1 MFGNCVWAQ
10 LNSNHNINQNI
21 YNFNRLFH
29 FPQFKAHLTLDYDLK
44 EKFNRGNYVLDD
56 LIKDGKPYLTSSD
69 NFHSLQQDYFM
80 KNTPSKKLHIS
91 MAYKF
96 GSEFT
101 YRELDYLNYMKMD
114 EFIKKQDLRVHF
126 WNCNSTNPGDW
137 KFLE

>member
-21 YNFNRLFH
+21 YNFNRLFY

-44 EKFNRGNYVLDD
+44 EKFNRENYVLDD

-80 KNTPSKKLHIS
+80 KNTPSKKIHIS

-114 EFIKKQDLRVHF
+114 EFIKKKDLRVHF

>member
-1 MFGNCVWAQ
+1 MFGNCAWAQ

-44 EKFNRGNYVLDD
+44 EKFNRENYVLDD

-114 EFIKKQDLRVHF
+114 EFIKKKDLRLNF

>member
-21 YNFNRLFH
+21 YNFNRLFY

-44 EKFNRGNYVLDD
+44 EKFNKENYILDD
-56 LIKDGKPYLTSSD
+56 LIKDGKPYLTSND

-80 KNTPSKKLHIS
+80 KNTPSKKIHIS

-126 WNCNSTNPGDW
+126 WNCNSANPGDW

>member
-1 MFGNCVWAQ
+1 
-10 LNSNHNINQNI
+10 
-21 YNFNRLFH
+21 
-29 FPQFKAHLTLDYDLK
+29 LDYDLK
-44 EKFNRGNYVLDD
+44 EKFNRKDYKLDD

-91 MAYKF
+91 LGYKF
-96 GSEFT
+96 NSEFT
-101 YRELDYLNYMKMD
+101 YKELDYLNYMKMD

-126 WNCNSTNPGDW
+126 WNCKSTNPGEW

>member
-10 LNSNHNINQNI
+10 LNSSHNINQNI

-29 FPQFKAHLTLDYDLK
+29 LPQFKAHLTLDYDLK
-44 EKFNRGNYVLDD
+44 EKFNRKDYKLDD
-56 LIKDGKPYLTSSD
+56 LIKDGKPYLINIS

-96 GSEFT
+96 GKTFT
-101 YRELDYLNYMKMD
+101 YKELDYLNYMKMD

-126 WNCNSTNPGDW
+126 WNCNSTNPGEW